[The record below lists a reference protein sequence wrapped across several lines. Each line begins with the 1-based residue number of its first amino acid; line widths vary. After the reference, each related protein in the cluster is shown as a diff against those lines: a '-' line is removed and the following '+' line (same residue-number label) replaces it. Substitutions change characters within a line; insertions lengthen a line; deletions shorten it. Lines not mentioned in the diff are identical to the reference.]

1 MANARIQPG
10 RALNV
15 IPSDNND
22 IPFPLVAT
30 SGANSFIS
38 VNQLVDSSA
47 NFYADNVH
55 QGDIVYNTS
64 SLLAATV
71 VSVDAP
77 DTITLNADIFLG
89 TPENYVIYQTG
100 AMSLG
105 NQVCVLY
112 IGTGGDLSVTTADDD
127 TKIIFANVQDGT
139 FFPVQVKKVNS
150 FGTTAADIVAL
161 W

>member
-30 SGANSFIS
+30 SGANSFVS

-47 NFYADNVH
+47 NFYADNIHV
-55 QGDIVYNTS
+55 GDIVYNTS
-64 SLLAATV
+64 TLLAATV

-77 DTITLNADIFLG
+77 DTITLNADIFLAF
-89 TPENYVIYQTG
+89 PENYVIYQTG
-100 AMSLG
+100 PMSLG

-112 IGTGGDLSVTTADDD
+112 IGTGGDLSVTTADND

-139 FFPVQVKKVNS
+139 FFPVQVKRVNA
-150 FGTTAADIVAL
+150 FGTTASDIVAL

>member
-30 SGANSFIS
+30 SGANSFVS
-38 VNQLVDSSA
+38 VNQLIDSSA
-47 NFYADNVH
+47 NFYAENVH
-55 QGDIVYNTS
+55 EGDIVYNTS

-112 IGTGGDLSVTTADDD
+112 IGTGGDLSVTTADND

-139 FFPVQVKKVNS
+139 FFPVQVKRVNA
-150 FGTTAADIVAL
+150 FGTSAGDIVAL

>member
-1 MANARIQPG
+1 MANVRIQPG

-55 QGDIVYNTS
+55 EGDIVYNTS
-64 SLLAATV
+64 ASLAATV

-89 TPENYVIYQTG
+89 TTENYIIYQTG

-112 IGTGGDLSVTTADDD
+112 IGTGGDLSVTTADND

-139 FFPVQVKKVNS
+139 FFPVQVKRVNA
-150 FGTTAADIVAL
+150 FGTSAGDIVAL

>member
-38 VNQLVDSSA
+38 VNQLIDSSA
-47 NFYADNVH
+47 NFYAENVH
-55 QGDIVYNTS
+55 EGDIVYNIS
-64 SLLAATV
+64 ASLAATV

-112 IGTGGDLSVTTADDD
+112 IGTGGDLSVTTADND

-139 FFPVQVKKVNS
+139 FFPVQVKRVNA
-150 FGTTAADIVAL
+150 FGTSAGDIVAL